1 MRMKRQAPALV
12 VATLLAV
19 GVGCNR
25 APKALT
31 PEEARARGDGMLRQM
46 SQTLAATQTF
56 SFTADEVRERV
67 SSAGAKS
74 EVKSTRQVTV
84 RRPNGMAFTSKG
96 DDERDSSAWY
106 DGKSLTIVSHREK
119 VWAKGPMPDTM
130 DAAMDY
136 LSAEYAIQMPTAD
149 LFYSSPYEALMT
161 DDTTGGWVDVQK
173 IGDKS
178 CEHLSYHQPM
188 LDWELWLTQDDRRL
202 PVQVQFTY
210 KNAPGK
216 PMVRVAYRDWNTS
229 PQVSDDTFA
238 AKVPDGYQRIKIMRH
253 ASVVDEKLE
262 EAAATSGPP
271 KPPAKPR

>member
-19 GVGCNR
+19 GAGCNQ

-31 PEEARARGDGMLRQM
+31 PEEARAKGDGMLRQM

-96 DDERDSSAWY
+96 DDERDNSAWY

-161 DDTTGGWVDVQK
+161 EDTTGGWVDVQK
-173 IGDKS
+173 IGDKLY
-178 CEHLSYHQPM
+178 EHLSYHQPV

-210 KNAPGK
+210 KNEPGK
-216 PMVRVAYRDWNTS
+216 PMVRVAYHDWNTS

-238 AKVPDGYQRIKIMRH
+238 AKIPDGYQRIKIMRH

-262 EAAATSGPP
+262 DAAATSGPP
-271 KPPAKPR
+271 KPPAKQR

>member
-19 GVGCNR
+19 GAGCKQ
-25 APKALT
+25 APKPLT
-31 PEEARARGDGMLRQM
+31 PEEARVKGDGMLRQM

-56 SFTADEVRERV
+56 SYTADEARDVV
-67 SSAGAKS
+67 SSAGAKK
-74 EVKSTRQVTV
+74 EVRSTRQVTV
-84 RRPNGMAFTSKG
+84 RRPNGLAFSSKG
-96 DDERDSSAWY
+96 DERDNSAWY

-119 VWAKGPMPDTM
+119 VWAKGPMPDNM

-136 LSAEYAIQMPTAD
+136 ISAEYAIQMPTAD
-149 LFYSSPYEALMT
+149 LLYSSPYDALMT
-161 DDTTGGWVDVQK
+161 EDTTGGWVDVQK

-178 CEHLSYHQPM
+178 YEHLSYHQPV

-210 KNAPGK
+210 KNEPGK
-216 PMVRVAYRDWNTS
+216 PVLRVAYRDWNTS

-238 AKVPDGYQRIKIMRH
+238 AKIPDGYQRIKIMRH
-253 ASVVDEKLE
+253 ASVVDKKLE
-262 EAAATSGPP
+262 DAAATSGPP